1 MTDYHTLPCGTKI
14 PPEGIKCRVWD
25 DRKSDRIRRVL
36 AFASGERLPV
46 ICAAAQWR
54 NYEIIKEPKQVPLS
68 YETYHGEPL
77 RRYGGNKA
85 LLPNKWDSEGV
96 GIDEQYHRLNSGHI
110 TWDCLMSLYERFK
123 DGKWQPCSV
132 TEEQ

>member
-25 DRKSDRIRRVL
+25 YTKNEAREAFVIAHGSGAAFPFKGASD
-36 AFASGERLPV
+36 
-46 ICAAAQWR
+46 CWR

-77 RRYGGNKA
+77 RRIGYRDA
-85 LLPNKWDSEGV
+85 YYPYDWDEVGV
-96 GIDEQYHRLNSGHI
+96 RFDKESDRCY
-110 TWDCLMSLYERFK
+110 WPELMENCEYFK